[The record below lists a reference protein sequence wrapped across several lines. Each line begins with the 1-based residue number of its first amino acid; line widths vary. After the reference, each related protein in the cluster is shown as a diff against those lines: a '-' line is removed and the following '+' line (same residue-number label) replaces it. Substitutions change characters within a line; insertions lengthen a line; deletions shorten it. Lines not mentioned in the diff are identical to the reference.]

1 MGLGWSAARWLLPE
15 SPAVEHLFVG
25 ATLSATSVGITAWV
39 LRDLG
44 KIQSPEG
51 QIILGAAILDDVLGL
66 IVLAVVTGITAA
78 AAGGAALSSTAI
90 AGILLRAILFL
101 GLIVG
106 LGYFL
111 SSPIARAAA
120 RTGHPEIMLVLGLAL
135 CFVLAFVAELVG
147 LADIMGAFTAGIFL
161 DPYGIGVRTREEDAT
176 LAELLHPLA
185 SLFVPL
191 FFVLMGIQ
199 VDLRSLA
206 SLPALG
212 FGAVLILCA
221 FVGKLACALGV
232 LGGGTNHMAD
242 ATAA

>member
-1 MGLGWSAARWLLPE
+1 
-15 SPAVEHLFVG
+15 
-25 ATLSATSVGITAWV
+25 
-39 LRDLG
+39 
-44 KIQSPEG
+44 
-51 QIILGAAILDDVLGL
+51 
-66 IVLAVVTGITAA
+66 VTGITAA

-147 LADIMGAFTAGIFL
+147 LAISWGPLRPGYSWTLWDWRQNARG
-161 DPYGIGVRTREEDAT
+161 RCH

-191 FFVLMGIQ
+191 FFVLMGS
-199 VDLRSLA
+199 RW
-206 SLPALG
+206 
-212 FGAVLILCA
+212 
-221 FVGKLACALGV
+221 
-232 LGGGTNHMAD
+232 T
-242 ATAA
+242 